1 MILTLSFFPDM
12 KIKTKLILAFSL
24 LFLMILTLAGI
35 ATRQVRLL
43 GDESKNILVANYQ
56 SMDYSRNMY
65 KALDAFGE
73 KPDASE
79 KFQSYLDRQMA
90 NITEVGE
97 QELTADLQ
105 EDYSALLKD
114 SNNPELLRN
123 VRADLNS
130 IMKLNMDA
138 IKRKS
143 DIAEKTAVSAVW
155 WISIASAFCFVMGFT
170 LLLNLPGYIANPV
183 RDLTES
189 IRQIA
194 AKNYSQRVYFKG
206 HDEFSVLAK
215 SFNTMAQKLQ
225 EYSNS
230 NLEKLMMEKRRIET
244 LINNL
249 SDPVIGLDEK
259 KRILFINEEAIK
271 ISGLIKDKVIG
282 KQAEEAA
289 LYNDLLRTLLQDD
302 KDSKSNEPMKI
313 YSDGKE
319 SYFEKN
325 IIPISI
331 IPTGEEETR
340 SIGSFII
347 LKNITAYKELD
358 SAKTNFIAT
367 VSHEFKTPIAS
378 MKMSLQLLANNKT
391 GILNDEQKELVES
404 LHDDTERLL
413 RTTGELLN
421 ITQVE
426 TGKSNFRLE
435 TVAVQELVTDAI
447 QANQKAAFQKNI
459 TIKHENRDLL
469 YDVLLDKEKGG
480 WIISNLLSNAIRYSH
495 DNDEIE
501 VNVTVTQTH
510 IEVTVSDHGI
520 GISPE
525 NQEKVFEKYF
535 RVPGTEKEGTGL
547 GLTISREF
555 LSAMGGYIRV
565 TSDIGKGSVFT
576 AGFQKVTH

>member
-1 MILTLSFFPDM
+1 M

-24 LFLMILTLAGI
+24 LFVMILTLAGI

-73 KPDASE
+73 KPDAAE
-79 KFQSYLDRQMA
+79 KFQSYLDQQMA

-114 SNNPELLRN
+114 SKNPELLSK

-143 DIAEKTAVSAVW
+143 DVAEKTAASAIW
-155 WISIASAFCFVMGFT
+155 WISLASAFCFVIGFT

-215 SFNTMAQKLQ
+215 SFNTMAEKLQ

-244 LINNL
+244 LISNL

-271 ISGLIKDKVIG
+271 ISGLIKDKVIA

-289 LYNDLLRTLLQDD
+289 LYNDLLRSLLQED
-302 KDSKSNEPMKI
+302 KGAKSNEPMKI

-319 SYFEKN
+319 SYFEKQ

-331 IPTGEEETR
+331 IPTGEETSR
-340 SIGSFII
+340 QIGSFIM

-391 GILNDEQKELVES
+391 GTLNEEQQELVES
-404 LHDDTERLL
+404 LNDDTERLL

-426 TGKSNFRLE
+426 TGKAQFKIESFDVSEVIKRSAEINGKL
-435 TVAVQELVTDAI
+435 AA
-447 QANQKAAFQKNI
+447 QKEIRINLPIFDHPYII
-459 TIKHENRDLL
+459 TADRD
-469 YDVLLDKEKGG
+469 KTE
-480 WIISNLLSNAIRYSH
+480 WIISNLISNAIRYSY
-495 DNDEIE
+495 DNSEIKVSMLSTPIYTE
-501 VNVTVTQTH
+501 VAVQDT
-510 IEVTVSDHGI
+510 GI
-520 GISPE
+520 GIAPE
-525 NQEKVFEKYF
+525 YQQRVFEKYF
-535 RVPGTEKEGTGL
+535 RVPGNEKEGTGL
-547 GLTISREF
+547 GLSISKEF
-555 LSAMGGYIRV
+555 TDAMGGYIKLK
-565 TSDIGKGSVFT
+565 SGSGMGSVFIV
-576 AGFQKVTH
+576 GFKRAL

>member
-1 MILTLSFFPDM
+1 M
-12 KIKTKLILAFSL
+12 KIKTKLILALSL
-24 LFLMILTLAGI
+24 LFIMILALSGI

-43 GDESKNILVANYQ
+43 GDESRNILVANYQ

-65 KALDAFGE
+65 KALDSFGD
-73 KPDASE
+73 KPDAAE
-79 KFQSYLDRQMA
+79 KFQSYLDQQMA

-114 SNNPELLRN
+114 SRNEELRRK
-123 VRADLNS
+123 VRTDLNS

-143 DIAEKTAVSAVW
+143 DLAENTATEAIW
-155 WISIASAFCFVMGFT
+155 WISIASAFCFVTGFT
-170 LLLNLPGYIANPV
+170 LLLNLPGYIADPV

-194 AKNYSQRVYFKG
+194 AKNYSQRVHFKG
-206 HDEFSVLAK
+206 HDEFSALAK
-215 SFNTMAQKLQ
+215 SFNTMAGKLQ

-230 NLEKLMMEKRRIET
+230 NLEKLMMGKRRIET

-271 ISGLIKDKVIG
+271 VIG
-282 KQAEEAA
+282 LSQEKAIGRQAEEAA
-289 LYNDLLRTLLQDD
+289 LYNDLLRVLLQEDRPL
-302 KDSKSNEPMKI
+302 DSEPMKI

-319 SYFEKN
+319 SYFEKHIVPIN
-325 IIPISI
+325 IV
-331 IPTGEEETR
+331 PTGEEEAKP
-340 SIGSFII
+340 IGSFII
-347 LKNITAYKELD
+347 LKNITPYKELD
-358 SAKTNFIAT
+358 NAKTNFIAT

-378 MKMSLQLLANNKT
+378 MKMSLQLLANSKT
-391 GILNDEQKELVES
+391 GTLNDEQNDLVES

-413 RTTGELLN
+413 RTTSELLN

-426 TGKSNFRLE
+426 TGKTNFRMENESLDPLIVEALE
-435 TVAVQELVTDAI
+435 
-447 QANQKAAFQKNI
+447 ANRKAALQKGI
-459 TIKHENRDLL
+459 SIGQEDFGGLPP
-469 YDVLLDKEKGG
+469 VLLDKEKGT

-495 DNDEIE
+495 DNDKIEISASA
-501 VNVTVTQTH
+501 TPTH
-510 IEVTVSDHGI
+510 VEIAITDHGI
-520 GISPE
+520 GIATE
-525 NQEKVFEKYF
+525 FQEKIFDKYF

-547 GLTISREF
+547 GLSISREF
-555 LSAMGGYIRV
+555 LAVMGGYIQLK
-565 TSDIGKGSVFT
+565 SEIGRGSTFT
-576 AGFQKVTH
+576 AAFKRVLV

>member
-1 MILTLSFFPDM
+1 M

-24 LFLMILTLAGI
+24 LFVMILTLAGI

-73 KPDASE
+73 KHDAAE
-79 KFQSYLDRQMA
+79 KFQSYLDQQMA

-114 SNNPELLRN
+114 SKNPELLSN

-143 DIAEKTAVSAVW
+143 DVAEKTAASAIW
-155 WISIASAFCFVMGFT
+155 WISLASAFCFVIGFT

-215 SFNTMAQKLQ
+215 SFNTMAEKLQ

-244 LINNL
+244 LISNL

-271 ISGLIKDKVIG
+271 ISGLIKDKVIA

-289 LYNDLLRTLLQDD
+289 LYNDLLRSLLQED
-302 KDSKSNEPMKI
+302 KGAKSNEPMKI

-319 SYFEKN
+319 SYFEKQ

-331 IPTGEEETR
+331 IPTGEETSR
-340 SIGSFII
+340 QIGSFIM

-391 GILNDEQKELVES
+391 GTLNEEQQELVES
-404 LHDDTERLL
+404 LNDDTERLL

-426 TGKSNFRLE
+426 TGKAQFKIESFDVSEVIKRSAEINGKL
-435 TVAVQELVTDAI
+435 AA
-447 QANQKAAFQKNI
+447 QKEIRINLPIFDHPYII
-459 TIKHENRDLL
+459 TADRD
-469 YDVLLDKEKGG
+469 KTE
-480 WIISNLLSNAIRYSH
+480 WIISNLISNAIRYSY
-495 DNDEIE
+495 DNSEIKVSMLSTPIYTE
-501 VNVTVTQTH
+501 VAVQDT
-510 IEVTVSDHGI
+510 GI
-520 GISPE
+520 GIAPE
-525 NQEKVFEKYF
+525 YQQRVFEKYF
-535 RVPGTEKEGTGL
+535 RVPGNEKEGTGL
-547 GLTISREF
+547 GLSISKEF
-555 LSAMGGYIRV
+555 TDAMGGYIKLK
-565 TSDIGKGSVFT
+565 SGSGMGSVFIV
-576 AGFQKVTH
+576 GFKRAL

>member
-24 LFLMILTLAGI
+24 LFIMILTLAGI

-73 KPDASE
+73 KPDAAE
-79 KFQSYLDRQMA
+79 KFQSYLDQQMA

-105 EDYSALLKD
+105 EDYSALLNDPKD
-114 SNNPELLRN
+114 PELLRN

-143 DIAEKTAVSAVW
+143 DIAENTAASAIW
-155 WISIASAFCFVMGFT
+155 WISIASAFCFVIGFT

-206 HDEFSVLAK
+206 HDEFSALAR
-215 SFNTMAQKLQ
+215 SFNTMAEKLQ

-249 SDPVIGLDEK
+249 SDPVIGLDENK
-259 KRILFINEEAIK
+259 KILFINEEAIK

-282 KQAEEAA
+282 QQAEAVA

-302 KDSKSNEPMKI
+302 KGSNGKESMEI
-313 YSDGKE
+313 YCDGKE
-319 SYFEKN
+319 SYFEKHT
-325 IIPISI
+325 IAISI
-331 IPTGEEETR
+331 VPTGEEQTR
-340 SIGSFII
+340 PIGSFII

-378 MKMSLQLLANNKT
+378 MKMSLQLLANSKT
-391 GILNDEQKELVES
+391 GTLNEEQQELLES

-426 TGKSNFRLE
+426 TGKSNFKIE
-435 TVAVQELVTDAI
+435 TANMQHLIAEAI
-447 QANQKAAFQKNI
+447 EANQKVAAHKNI
-459 TIKHENRDLL
+459 SIRQENMSQLPKVIVDM
-469 YDVLLDKEKGG
+469 EKGA
-480 WIISNLLSNAIRYSH
+480 WIISNLLSNAIRYSY
-495 DNDEIE
+495 DNDQIE
-501 VNVTVTQTH
+501 VKAGMTATH
-510 IEVTVSDHGI
+510 IEISVTDHGK
-520 GISPE
+520 GIAPE
-525 NQEKVFEKYF
+525 FQEKVFDKYF

-547 GLTISREF
+547 GLSISKEF
-555 LSAMGGYIRV
+555 LLAMGGYLHLR
-565 TSDIGKGSVFT
+565 SDIGSGSTFT
-576 AGFQKVTH
+576 AGFIKANS